1 MAVWVS
7 VIVAL
12 IAIIDSCY
20 FLTSTDLCSLVAES
34 EADYEERSSFSVFN
48 ALYSACAYSNS
59 VDLSL

>member
-12 IAIIDSCY
+12 TAIIDSCLC
-20 FLTSTDLCSLVAES
+20 LTSTDLCSLVAER
-34 EADYEERSSFSVFN
+34 EAAWEERSSFSPFIAVN
-48 ALYSACAYSNS
+48 TACAYSNS